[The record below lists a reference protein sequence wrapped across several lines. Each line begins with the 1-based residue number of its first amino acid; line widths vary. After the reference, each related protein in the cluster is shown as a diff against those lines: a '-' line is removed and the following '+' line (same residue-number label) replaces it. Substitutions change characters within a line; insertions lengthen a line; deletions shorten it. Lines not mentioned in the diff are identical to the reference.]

1 MGKNKQEA
9 HAGRDTGG
17 GKKQDIRIVQLRNYD
32 QPFRRT
38 CDSGEYR
45 FQAFAYFDTLE
56 VFPKPGSPPCGTL
69 GEGYG
74 QIKRRLRTG
83 EWEEYRSQQLILAFR
98 DCEDGEQA
106 AVESFWAQK
115 APLFFMT
122 MVNIPL
128 RRELAEAEEWV
139 NEVFRGTSFQL
150 YATFDFSEL
159 LIFYKGSS
167 FREYA
172 GLIMKLNYG
181 KPENP
186 ITDTITVCSFSS
198 NGEALQADELVDL
211 YLRIGVEDYQKATG
225 FLRAAFPTATPEWL
239 LGRNDLALWLPG
251 TPLDKLYQVYKDYAG
266 GGSAWA
272 TTVNASISV
281 PPVEPV
287 EPGKPEE
294 PGKPGEPEG
303 MAGNEGLKAEYQALR
318 CRLEQEYQTLCKLL
332 KVQEDETFLR
342 IFYDVAAQI
351 QDAQAN
357 RLSEDLAV
365 CLWPQYTSFIDYLGK
380 ARVRL
385 EQERSKGAA
394 RWLEES
400 IGAFYVNVMAL
411 VNSTVHG
418 RRQFI
423 QIPHCGVT
431 AFEMPAKMM
440 AYYQLMANQIV
451 DVLRDNPCF
460 YGVMIAPKL
469 VTGLG
474 VDPLALNAVT
484 GLDQMR
490 SVSICEAMFYEPR
503 QTVAVLAHEIAHFVG
518 EKARCRTARL
528 REMCGYA
535 AASYL
540 FEILEEY
547 GRFLNVAED
556 ALDGSGDVLREY
568 ALALR
573 DGILDKLFPEGW
585 ENDPPIMAE
594 AVRRFGKIPSVL
606 FNTNLQETVF
616 STVIFPEQGAPLFQ
630 EALAGMAGQPQQQL
644 GIGAERFRR
653 RLLKAKAKAAFND
666 AFKCYHARW
675 QARQNRPVWDTDPL
689 DWAAYLFSEAY
700 ADLCMVLLFDMESR
714 AYLNLMA
721 ASKTRDAQELIRY
734 VAVVDAMA
742 AAGKWPKPEEAA
754 EPEEA
759 DGDPWRALLKQFR
772 AAILSREDGLW
783 EQAVEAAGEAGAP
796 DNMILSFLTPY
807 LDACLKVVES
817 QLREKKTP
825 LEELRTCY
833 REVDPDSSARKALGR
848 IMQMEKERLPG
859 QA

>member
-1 MGKNKQEA
+1 MGKKKQKA
-9 HAGRDTGG
+9 HAGRERDTGG

-38 CDSGEYR
+38 CSSEEYR
-45 FQAFAYFDTLE
+45 FQAFAYFDILE
-56 VFPKPGSPPCGTL
+56 VFPKPGDPPCGTL

-74 QIKRRLRTG
+74 QIKERLRTG
-83 EWEEYRSQQLILAFR
+83 EWEEYRSQQLLLAFR
-98 DCEDGEQA
+98 DCGDGEQA
-106 AVESFWAQK
+106 AVEGFWAQK

-128 RRELAEAEEWV
+128 RRDLEDAEEWI
-139 NEVFRGTSFQL
+139 NEVFKGTSFQL

-159 LIFYKGSS
+159 LIFYKGGS

-172 GLIMKLNYG
+172 RLIMKLNYG
-181 KPENP
+181 KPGNP
-186 ITDTITVCSFSS
+186 ITDTITVCSFAS
-198 NGEALQADELVDL
+198 NGSELQADELVDL
-211 YLRIGVEDYQKATG
+211 YLRIGVEDYKKAKD
-225 FLRAAFPTATPEWL
+225 FLKKEFPTATPEWL
-239 LGRNDLALWLPG
+239 LGRNDLALWLPD
-251 TPLDKLYQVYKDYAG
+251 TPLNKLYDVYKKYAG
-266 GGSAWA
+266 GGSVWA

-281 PPVEPV
+281 PP
-287 EPGKPEE
+287 EE
-294 PGKPGEPEG
+294 PGGSEPGESEPGETAG
-303 MAGNEGLKAEYQALR
+303 MAGDEGLKEKYQALR
-318 CRLEQEYQTLCKLL
+318 RRLEQEYQKLCGLL
-332 KVQEDETFLR
+332 GVQEDETFLR

-380 ARVRL
+380 ARERL
-385 EQERSKGAA
+385 EQGRPQGAS

-440 AYYQLMANQIV
+440 AYYQLMANQIM
-451 DVLRDNPCF
+451 DVLRDNLCF

-474 VDPLALNAVT
+474 VDPLALNKVT

-490 SVSICEAMFYEPR
+490 SVSICEAMFYEPGR
-503 QTVAVLAHEIAHFVG
+503 TVAVLAHEIAHFVG
-518 EKARCRTARL
+518 EKARCRAERL
-528 REMCGYA
+528 WQMCGYVA
-535 AASYL
+535 AGL
-540 FEILEEY
+540 LTELLEEY
-547 GRFLNVAED
+547 GRILNVAEG
-556 ALDGSGDVLREY
+556 ALDESGDNLQEC

-573 DGILDKLFPEGW
+573 DGILDKLFPGGW
-585 ENDPPIMAE
+585 REDPPIMAE
-594 AVRRFGKIPSVL
+594 AVRRFGHIPNVL
-606 FNTNLQETVF
+606 TNTNLRETVF
-616 STVIFPEQGAPLFQ
+616 SMVIFPEEGAPLFQ
-630 EALAGMAGQPQQQL
+630 EMLERMAGQAQQT
-644 GIGAERFRR
+644 GSGAEAFRR
-653 RLLKAKAKAAFND
+653 RMLKAKAKAAFDD
-666 AFKCYHARW
+666 AVKCYHIRW
-675 QARQNRPVWDTDPL
+675 QEKQNRPEWKMDSFAWV
-689 DWAAYLFSEAY
+689 AYVFSEAY

-721 ASKTRDAQELIRY
+721 AGKTRDAQELIRY
-734 VAVVDAMA
+734 VAVVNAMA
-742 AAGKWPKPEEAA
+742 AAGKWPKPEEAPEA
-754 EPEEA
+754 EDA
-759 DGDPWRALLKQFR
+759 DGDEWRALLNQFR
-772 AAILSREDGLW
+772 AAILSGEDGLW
-783 EQAVEAAGEAGAP
+783 DQAVKAAGEARAL

-807 LDACLKVVES
+807 LAACLEAVES

-825 LEELRTCY
+825 LEELRACY

-848 IMQMEKERLPG
+848 IMRMEKDRLPG